1 MKMKVIV
8 FVDVIDIC
16 FTTPANCTLSLD
28 NKHLLGHTVWLTAHY
43 LSVISF
49 FTQSIKYK
57 IKIKSKTHQEKS
69 ARLLECHGD
78 QRASNFFLLLLS
90 LLRSLLPVHFSAH
103 FFVSDTLFYETSF

>member
-49 FTQSIKYK
+49 FSTQSIKS
-57 IKIKSKTHQEKS
+57 KSNPKHTKKR
-69 ARLLECHGD
+69 AR
-78 QRASNFFLLLLS
+78 A
-90 LLRSLLPVHFSAH
+90 
-103 FFVSDTLFYETSF
+103 Y

>member
-16 FTTPANCTLSLD
+16 FITPANCTLSLD

-49 FTQSIKYK
+49 FTQSIKNQNQNQIQNTPRK
-57 IKIKSKTHQEKS
+57 E
-69 ARLLECHGD
+69 
-78 QRASNFFLLLLS
+78 RALI
-90 LLRSLLPVHFSAH
+90 R
-103 FFVSDTLFYETSF
+103 VSW